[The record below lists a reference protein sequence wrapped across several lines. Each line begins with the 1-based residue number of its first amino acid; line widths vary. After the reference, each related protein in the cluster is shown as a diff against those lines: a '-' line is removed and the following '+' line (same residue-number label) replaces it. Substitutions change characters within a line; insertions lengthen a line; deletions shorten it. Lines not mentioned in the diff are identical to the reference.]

1 MMRKRSNSP
10 IFWALFGA
18 GGMLAALFGPA
29 MVYITGLEAGSGL
42 LLSPKVMD
50 YATVQA
56 FAQNWIGKLFLFA
69 VASLFAWHAVHRILC
84 SLHDVGIHKT
94 VAVKTAC
101 YGVAMVITVVAGWA
115 LLRV

>member
-1 MMRKRSNSP
+1 MRKRSNSP
-10 IFWALFGA
+10 IFWLLFGA

-42 LLSPKVMD
+42 ILSPRVMD
-50 YATVQA
+50 YSTVQA
-56 FAQNWIGKLFLFA
+56 FAHNWIGKLFLCSL
-69 VASLFAWHAVHRILC
+69 ASFFAWHAVHRILC

-94 VAVKTAC
+94 PAVKTVC
-101 YGVAMVITVVAGWA
+101 YGVAMAITVVSAWA